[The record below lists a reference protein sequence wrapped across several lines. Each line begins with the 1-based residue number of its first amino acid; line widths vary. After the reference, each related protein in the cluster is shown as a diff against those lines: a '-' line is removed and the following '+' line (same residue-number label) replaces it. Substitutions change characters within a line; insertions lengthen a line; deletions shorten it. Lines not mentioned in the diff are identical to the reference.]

1 MKRLISSFVAVLLME
16 FVNVLAGQEI
26 ESPEWGKL
34 RLELKTDKRE
44 YVLGEL
50 VQLKFRMVPVGGNVR
65 APQRITVT
73 NGGLRVFMA
82 ITGSGSYN
90 EYIGPGWN
98 AERNTD
104 MTVVRLRRGQTV
116 EATATLLYHID
127 RLRAS
132 SSISPGRTK
141 RVLSE
146 GRISQR
152 ILSRRT

>member
-73 NGGLRVFMA
+73 NGGLRVLWRSQDQDH
-82 ITGSGSYN
+82 TTSTL
-90 EYIGPGWN
+90 GPGG
-98 AERNTD
+98 T
-104 MTVVRLRRGQTV
+104 LRETP
-116 EATATLLYHID
+116 I
-127 RLRAS
+127 
-132 SSISPGRTK
+132 
-141 RVLSE
+141 
-146 GRISQR
+146 
-152 ILSRRT
+152 